1 MNEYEIRIEKLIA
14 HSDGNDYISPQF
26 RVNVKLDNRGVAKVI
41 AAIANELNYIA
52 EMSDEK

>member
-14 HSDGNDYISPQF
+14 HPDGNDYISPQF